1 MRPGIQRG
9 WCGGSSEP
17 GAEAVIFLL
26 VTTGGQ
32 TIVRRYGISS
42 KMESS
47 QIKGLFII
55 VIAALLA
62 IYLGIAAATAQTEA
76 VAWVVGL
83 AGVVLV
89 LARGK

>member
-1 MRPGIQRG
+1 
-9 WCGGSSEP
+9 
-17 GAEAVIFLL
+17 
-26 VTTGGQ
+26 
-32 TIVRRYGISS
+32 
-42 KMESS
+42 MESS

-83 AGVVLV
+83 AGCFGGGAPPPPLSLGVGGGPAAPLQ
-89 LARGK
+89 